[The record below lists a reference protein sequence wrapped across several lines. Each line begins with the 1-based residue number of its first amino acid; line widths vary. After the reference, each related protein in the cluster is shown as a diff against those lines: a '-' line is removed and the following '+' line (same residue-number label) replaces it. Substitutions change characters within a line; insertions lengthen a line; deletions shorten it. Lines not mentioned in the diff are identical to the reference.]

1 VLSMTERRGLQRIVA
16 DMWCEGAMRE
26 CEIEQEKSV
35 MRTERRGEGASFALV
50 SLLTVL
56 KTWVCGEAFGS
67 LDP

>member
-16 DMWCEGAMRE
+16 DMWCDGAMRE
-26 CEIEQEKSV
+26 YEVEQRKSA

-56 KTWVCGEAFGS
+56 RT
-67 LDP
+67 